1 MVCQS
6 EEASQC
12 STPERPSTSLAPVP
26 AGILTAKTCGIVKSF
41 DDGYAHELD
50 SFYCVSVCLIYL
62 LLFSDPRT
70 SYLLVCLNVYLYAYV
85 DITLEILNRSS
96 F

>member
-1 MVCQS
+1 MRKFLIEKKVVIILS
-6 EEASQC
+6 G
-12 STPERPSTSLAPVP
+12 RY
-26 AGILTAKTCGIVKSF
+26 AGKKAVIVKSF